1 MRVLFIGDIYGNP
14 GLQIFESKISDLKK
28 QYRPDVIIVNG
39 ENIANGRGITKELY
53 LKLMKLNVN
62 AITMGNWTFG
72 NKDIFNFIDDS
83 NLIRPANYLSA
94 PGNGFK
100 TININGRK
108 ILIINLLGRIF
119 MDANLPNPFLVVDEI
134 IKNNQADYIF
144 VDMHAEASSEKIAL
158 GHYLDGR
165 VNAIV
170 GTHTHVQTNDDRLLP
185 KGTLYITDVG
195 MTGPLDGIIGVD
207 KEIAITRFTTGY
219 AKANLVENGKKQLNG
234 VFLDLDKKTIE
245 KIHLEMD

>member
-28 QYRPDVIIVNG
+28 QYRPDIIIVNG

-100 TININGRK
+100 IKNINGRK
-108 ILIINLLGRIF
+108 ILIVNLLGRIF

>member
-1 MRVLFIGDIYGNP
+1 MLFIGDIYGNP

-28 QYRPDVIIVNG
+28 QYRPDIIIVNG

-100 TININGRK
+100 IININGRK

-219 AKANLVENGKKQLNG
+219 AKANLIENGKKQLNG
-234 VFLDLDKKTIE
+234 AFLDLDKKTIE

>member
-1 MRVLFIGDIYGNP
+1 
-14 GLQIFESKISDLKK
+14 
-28 QYRPDVIIVNG
+28 
-39 ENIANGRGITKELY
+39 
-53 LKLMKLNVN
+53 
-62 AITMGNWTFG
+62 
-72 NKDIFNFIDDS
+72 
-83 NLIRPANYLSA
+83 
-94 PGNGFK
+94 
-100 TININGRK
+100 
-108 ILIINLLGRIF
+108 

>member
-28 QYRPDVIIVNG
+28 QYRPDIIIVNG

-100 TININGRK
+100 IININGRK
-108 ILIINLLGRIF
+108 ILIVNLLGRIF

-158 GHYLDGR
+158 SHYLDGR

>member
-28 QYRPDVIIVNG
+28 QYRPDIIIVNG

>member
-28 QYRPDVIIVNG
+28 QYRPDIIIVNG

-100 TININGRK
+100 IININGRK

-219 AKANLVENGKKQLNG
+219 AKANLIENGKKQLNG
-234 VFLDLDKKTIE
+234 AFLDLDKKTIE